1 LLSIYIDSKDLQS
14 NFEVPAVCGST
25 YFWVSLYK
33 LPTVLH
39 LQNISFDDLAL
50 PMQYLKLRGFQGTQF
65 FSGPKNQKSQG
76 LNVPRVLR
84 REDKRPTVAMYGH
97 GFPSITNW

>member
-33 LPTVLH
+33 LPTVIVVNPGCDEVKNH
-39 LQNISFDDLAL
+39 RRFL
-50 PMQYLKLRGFQGTQF
+50 PRLKAWITKI
-65 FSGPKNQKSQG
+65 PK
-76 LNVPRVLR
+76 P
-84 REDKRPTVAMYGH
+84 
-97 GFPSITNW
+97 